1 LNRDVSETPNTK
13 KTIRADGLHL
23 QKVRTLQ
30 DLKVFY
36 QVPFHVYQDNQY
48 WVAPFWRE
56 IHGFFKKNN
65 VFWSHAEAKLFI
77 LWDHETVVGR
87 VAAIIDH
94 AYCKTMG
101 KQIGFFGFFEC
112 INDYTAASV
121 LFQAAQDWLVRKGMR
136 IMQGPIDGRV
146 DMGCGFLYDGFD
158 VRPTI
163 LSTYT
168 PAYYVSYAEQFG
180 LRKSRDLFL
189 YHIDLSAPLPRKL
202 EEKARQCI
210 AQGVRVRRFNR
221 LRSRRELSWWVDLFL
236 QTFSHHWGFVP
247 VSGQEVWTRFGVKQ
261 IRWFVDSSL
270 FLVAEWNK
278 QPVAYLWATP
288 DYNQVFQKMQGRLGP
303 LQVLHFLRRQ
313 KTINTGKL
321 HLIGI
326 KKEFQNKNIGSLL
339 NYTVLVEMKNR
350 GYVGAEVGWID
361 EHNTAAHTT
370 IALTDARL
378 SKKHRVFEKDLA
390 ESIATEEGRRE
401 KPIE

>member
-1 LNRDVSETPNTK
+1 MNQDVSETPNTK
-13 KTIRADGLHL
+13 KNSRTDGLRL
-23 QKVRTLQ
+23 QKVKTLQ

-36 QVPFHVYQDNQY
+36 QVPFHLYQDNLY

-65 VFWSHAEAKLFI
+65 VFWSHAEAELFI
-77 LWDHETVVGR
+77 LWDHETAVGR
-87 VAAIIDH
+87 IAAIIDH
-94 AYCKTMG
+94 AYCETME

-121 LFQAAQDWLVRKGMR
+121 LFQAAEDWLVCKGMR
-136 IMQGPIDGRV
+136 IIQGPIDGRI

-168 PAYYVSYAEQFG
+168 PAYYISHAERFG
-180 LRKSRDLFL
+180 LRKSRDLFS
-189 YHIDLSAPLPRKL
+189 YHIDLTAPLPKHL
-202 EEKARQCI
+202 EEKSRQCI
-210 AQGVRVRRFNR
+210 VQGVQVRRFNR

-236 QTFSHHWGFVP
+236 QTFSGHWGFVP
-247 VSGQEVWTRFGVKQ
+247 VSKEEVRTRFGVKQ

-270 FLVAEWNK
+270 FLVAEWNR

-288 DYNQVFQKMQGRLGP
+288 DYNQVFQKMHGQLGP
-303 LQVLHFLRRQ
+303 FQLLRFLLTK

-326 KKEFQNKNIGSLL
+326 KGEFRNKNIGSLL
-339 NYTVLVEMKNR
+339 NYQVLVEMKNR

-361 EHNTAAHTT
+361 EQNTAAHIT
-370 IALTDARL
+370 IALTEARL

-390 ESIATEEGRRE
+390 ENVAQKDGRRE
-401 KPIE
+401 KPID